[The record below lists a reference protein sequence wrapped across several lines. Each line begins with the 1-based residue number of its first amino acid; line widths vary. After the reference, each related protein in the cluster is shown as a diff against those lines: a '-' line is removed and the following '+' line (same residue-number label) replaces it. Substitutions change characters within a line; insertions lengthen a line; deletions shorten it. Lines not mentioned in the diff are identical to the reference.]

1 MKKLPRILLLVSVG
15 LFSSISLL
23 CCKKETV
30 AESIPQPKTTRVYS
44 KDGISINSY
53 DFKAFESF
61 LKMQNDTTYV
71 VNFWATWCQP
81 CVEELPNFE
90 KLNAEYQ
97 SQKVKVILVS
107 LDMRKQVE
115 SNLIRFIQKRNIKS
129 QVIHLSDPDA
139 NAWISKVDS
148 AWSGAIP
155 ATVIYNKGKR
165 KFYEQSFTFDQ
176 LKDELTRRLKNLTQ
190 F

>member
-1 MKKLPRILLLVSVG
+1 MKKLPRILLLLLLS
-15 LFSSISLL
+15 LFSSISLVS
-23 CCKKETV
+23 CKKETV
-30 AESIPQPKTTRVYS
+30 AASIPPPQPTQVYS

-115 SNLIRFIQKRNIKS
+115 SNLIPFVQKRNLKS
-129 QVIHLSDPDA
+129 QVIHLSDSDA

-155 ATVIYNKGKR
+155 ATVIYKKNKR
-165 KFYEQSFTFDQ
+165 KFYEQSFSFDQ
-176 LKDELTRRLKNLTQ
+176 LKGELAQ
-190 F
+190 FN